1 MKYKPSERLFCI
13 ICGKEILGAGNRLK
27 KFCSYECQYEHIKN
41 TRIKYRTC
49 RTCGKEFKVTN
60 HYRFFCSDNCK
71 DVMNKINISNH
82 YQKPENKEKHKKYSR
97 EMRHT
102 EEGYLKALYSRMM
115 NRLKGG
121 ITFEELK
128 TLYYSTNKCYYCG
141 KEVKPFTAD
150 KQIEHK
156 IPISKGG
163 TNNIKNLVISCK
175 ACNSGKREKTD
186 AEYLRGHNETN

>member
-1 MKYKPSERLFCI
+1 
-13 ICGKEILGAGNRLK
+13 
-27 KFCSYECQYEHIKN
+27 
-41 TRIKYRTC
+41 
-49 RTCGKEFKVTN
+49 
-60 HYRFFCSDNCK
+60 
-71 DVMNKINISNH
+71 
-82 YQKPENKEKHKKYSR
+82 
-97 EMRHT
+97 
-102 EEGYLKALYSRMM
+102 MM

-128 TLYYSTNKCYYCG
+128 TLYYSTDKCYYCG
-141 KEVKPFTAD
+141 KEVKPFTVD

-186 AEYLRGHNETN
+186 AEYLRGHNESN

>member
-1 MKYKPSERLFCI
+1 MNYVKI
-13 ICGKEILGAGNRLK
+13 
-27 KFCSYECQYEHIKN
+27 
-41 TRIKYRTC
+41 
-49 RTCGKEFKVTN
+49 V
-60 HYRFFCSDNCK
+60 K

-82 YQKPENKEKHKKYSR
+82 CQKPENKEKHRNYSSK
-97 EMRHT
+97 MRHT

-128 TLYYSTNKCYYCG
+128 TLYYSTDKCYYCG
-141 KEVKPFTAD
+141 KEVKPFTVD

-175 ACNSGKREKTD
+175 ACNSAKKDKTE
-186 AEYLRGHNETN
+186 AEYLAEVV